1 MKKLIA
7 KTLKGKEFI
16 HSRNDA
22 YFADKNAD
30 KICDALNKANYKL
43 KEGECWH
50 VYDFDYAQ
58 TAYVEQTISLTRA
71 GNVKI
76 SYV

>member
-7 KTLKGKEFI
+7 KTLIGKEFM
-16 HSRNDA
+16 HSRTHA

-30 KICDALNKANYKL
+30 QICDALNAAEYKL

-50 VYDFDYAQ
+50 VYEFDYGQ
-58 TAYVEQTISLTRA
+58 TAYVEQIISLTRA
-71 GNVKI
+71 GKI
-76 SYV
+76 KLSYV